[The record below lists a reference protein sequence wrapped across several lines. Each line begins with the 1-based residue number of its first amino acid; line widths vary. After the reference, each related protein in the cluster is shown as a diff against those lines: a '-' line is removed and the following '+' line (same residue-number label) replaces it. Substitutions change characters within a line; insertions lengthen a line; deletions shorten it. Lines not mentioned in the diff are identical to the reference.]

1 MSEQR
6 IRHATSQAA
15 VRDADPLVDLA
26 WRCAREAGAF
36 LRDQRPADLGIAT
49 KSTPTDVVTAMDKA
63 SESLI
68 VERILGERP
77 ADAILGEEGGSRD
90 GTTGVTWVIDPLDGT
105 VNYTYA
111 LPMWAVSI
119 GVEIDGVRH
128 GGVVYA
134 PALESAF
141 IGLRDHG
148 AWRVAGDIAEPLSVS
163 SPASLELALI
173 ATGFGY
179 SAQRRVAQ
187 VKALERVIGRVRDI
201 RRSGCA
207 SLDLC
212 WLASGLVDGYFERGL
227 NAWDVSAGAVIATE
241 AGAILEEAGDF
252 TFAAAPSI
260 TADLREVLAE
270 AGARNGP

>member
-1 MSEQR
+1 MPEQR
-6 IRHATSQAA
+6 TPTTTQAA
-15 VRDADPLVDLA
+15 VLGLDPLVDLA
-26 WRCAREAGAF
+26 WRSAREAGAF
-36 LRDQRPADLGIAT
+36 LRDQRPTDLGIST

-68 VERILGERP
+68 IERILGERP
-77 ADAILGEEGGSRD
+77 ADAILGEEGGNRE

-119 GVEIDGVRH
+119 GIEIDGVRH

-134 PALESAF
+134 PVFEATF
-141 IGLRDHG
+141 VGLHGHG
-148 AWRVAGDIAEPLSVS
+148 AWSVAGEIAQPLAVS
-163 SPASLELALI
+163 SPEALNLSLV

-179 SAQRRVAQ
+179 SAERRVAQ
-187 VKALERVIGRVRDI
+187 VSALESVIGQVRDI

-212 WLASGLVDGYFERGL
+212 WLASGLFDAYFERGL
-227 NAWDVSAGAVIATE
+227 NAWDVSAGAVIAAE
-241 AGAILEEAGDF
+241 AGAIIHEFGDF
-252 TFAAAPSI
+252 TFASSPVI
-260 TADLREVLAE
+260 ADDLMSLLND
-270 AGARNGP
+270 AGATEGA

>member
-1 MSEQR
+1 MPEQR
-6 IRHATSQAA
+6 TPVSTAQAT
-15 VRDADPLVDLA
+15 VLGLDPLVDLA

-36 LRDQRPADLGIAT
+36 LRDERPADLGIST
-49 KSTPTDVVTAMDKA
+49 KSTPTDVVTAMDRA

-68 VERILGERP
+68 IERILGERP
-77 ADAILGEEGGSRD
+77 ADAILGEEGGSRE

-119 GVEIDGVRH
+119 GIEINGVRH

-134 PALESAF
+134 PVFEATF
-141 IGLRDHG
+141 VGLRDQG
-148 AWRVAGDIAEPLSVS
+148 AWRLAGEIAEPLAVN
-163 SPASLELALI
+163 SPVALDLSLV

-179 SAQRRVAQ
+179 SAERRIAQ
-187 VKALERVIGRVRDI
+187 AAALERIIGQVRDI

-212 WLASGLVDGYFERGL
+212 WLASGLVDAYFERGL
-227 NAWDVSAGAVIATE
+227 NAWDVSAGAVIASE
-241 AGAILEEAGDF
+241 AGAVIREFGDF
-252 TFAAAPSI
+252 TYASSPEVAAKLMPLLEA
-260 TADLREVLAE
+260 
-270 AGARNGP
+270 AGATAGS